1 MLKRKGNTMTIKSNA
16 PVTELVA
23 FILNRQ
29 EARGHDSETAHIYS
43 VGYLASMLEKACN
56 LSPKVRKDV
65 QSHLDFIKGAK

>member
-1 MLKRKGNTMTIKSNA
+1 
-16 PVTELVA
+16 LVA